1 MYVCSICRKVT
12 QPRVPQHKLTF
23 YKDHVHPTRYKPVL
37 TKRGEPVYRWHPKMF
52 PACRVAWSKEG
63 HLLKI
68 IDFGGPGR
76 QIAKEVAV
84 CPCCS
89 R

>member
-23 YKDHVHPTRYKPVL
+23 YKDHVHPVRCKPVL
-37 TKRGEPVYRWHPKMF
+37 TKKGEPVYKWHPKMF
-52 PACRVAWSKEG
+52 PARLVAWSREG
-63 HLLKI
+63 HLMKI
-68 IDFGGPGR
+68 IDFGGAGK

-89 R
+89 Q